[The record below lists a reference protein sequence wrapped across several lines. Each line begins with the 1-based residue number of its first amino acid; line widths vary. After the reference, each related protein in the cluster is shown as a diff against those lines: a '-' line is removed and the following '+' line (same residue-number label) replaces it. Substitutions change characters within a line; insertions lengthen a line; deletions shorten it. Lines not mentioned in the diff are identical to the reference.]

1 MSFVSVVPAV
11 VGASA
16 SQLARIGAALGDA
29 NAVAAAPTTGV
40 LAAAEDEVSA
50 AIAALFSS
58 HGQQFQALNAQAAAL
73 HSQFVQTMSDAST
86 VYAATEA
93 ANAGPLQT
101 LEEDVLG
108 VINAPTNT
116 LLGRPLIGP
125 GANGTT
131 NGQGVGAPGGA
142 GGILIGT
149 GGNGGNS
156 TATGVP
162 GGAGGPAGLIGKG
175 GTGGTGGWG
184 ALGGAGGTGGLLY
197 GNGGFGG
204 TGGPLGFGGAG
215 GNAGLWGTGG
225 TGGTG
230 GELGSGGVGGNGGY
244 LIGNGGNGGTGGVLG
259 SGGLGGKAG
268 HLGTI
273 GAGGAS
279 GGQATVTLTYTTEN
293 NFATVNFSVGGG
305 PMLTTEI
312 DTGSGGL
319 VIPITEL
326 SSQTLQNLGPAI
338 GTNVVDYGGWGKFYY
353 TEYSAPVNFGN
364 GIVTAPTTIGVITR
378 VTELEHGVWT
388 DIPQSKWS
396 DPAYAVSANMGV
408 GTGAAND
415 PGLVSPLQALPGS
428 LSQGFLMNEPA
439 AQLQFGPNPLTPVTS
454 VSGGW
459 YSTTLDVQISYDGIQ
474 SAIEPVVYDGSGNA
488 IIDSGGLGGYIPH
501 ELLPSSLSS
510 YTNGY
515 DLPAGTTISF
525 YNSDGTTLLY
535 TETVTPALYSAGN
548 GPTVSTL
555 SDGASTGFDPFLQ
568 GPIYFSYSPA
578 NLGTAIWDYAPN
590 S

>member
-116 LLGRPLIGP
+116 LSSTLRSRNGRAPTNTLLGRPLIGP

-184 ALGGAGGTGGLLY
+184 ALGGAGGQ
-197 GNGGFGG
+197 
-204 TGGPLGFGGAG
+204 
-215 GNAGLWGTGG
+215 
-225 TGGTG
+225 
-230 GELGSGGVGGNGGY
+230 GGNGGA
-244 LIGNGGNGGTGGVLG
+244 GSAFFGGGAVG
-259 SGGLGGKAG
+259 SGGLGGNAG
-268 HLGTI
+268 HLGTV

-459 YSTTLDVQISYDGIQ
+459 YSTTLDVQISYDDIQ

>member
-1 MSFVSVVPAV
+1 MSFVSVMPAV

-162 GGAGGPAGLIGKG
+162 GGAGGPAGLIGNG
-175 GTGGTGGWG
+175 GT
-184 ALGGAGGTGGLLY
+184 
-197 GNGGFGG
+197 
-204 TGGPLGFGGAG
+204 
-215 GNAGLWGTGG
+215 
-225 TGGTG
+225 
-230 GELGSGGVGGNGGY
+230 
-244 LIGNGGNGGTGGVLG
+244 GGTGGVLG
-259 SGGLGGKAG
+259 SGGLGGNAG
-268 HLGTI
+268 HLGTV